1 MPFLYSHRLIN
12 PLRLE
17 SAHRNASQDHQVLW
31 ARTIWLTWKSRLLTD
46 DPSTRGQDLV
56 FQLNLVIMHG
66 AGMHTVPAQP

>member
-31 ARTIWLTWKSRLLTD
+31 ART
-46 DPSTRGQDLV
+46 
-56 FQLNLVIMHG
+56 NLIDMEIE
-66 AGMHTVPAQP
+66 AIN